1 MREIGS
7 ICAFFMLRIFLS
19 LLLSFA
25 LLLQVGS
32 ARAQAGI
39 EVRNAG
45 LELAEDGWR
54 LSVAYDLE
62 LNHGLEDALNRGIPL
77 YFTTEVEI
85 TRPRWYWLDEKSASA
100 RQTLRISYN
109 VLTRKYAAGVV
120 GNVQQSFNT
129 LEEALLVLRRP
140 PRWTV
145 AARASLKMGETY
157 QVSVRIGL
165 DLQSMSKPVQL
176 DKFNNSDWRFGSDRK
191 SFSFKAEDK

>member
-1 MREIGS
+1 MRGIDS
-7 ICAFFMLRIFLS
+7 TRAFLMLRLFIP
-19 LLLSFA
+19 LLLA
-25 LLLQVGS
+25 LGLLLQ
-32 ARAQAGI
+32 AAAAYAQEGI
-39 EVRNAG
+39 EVRNAR

-54 LSVAYDLE
+54 LAAAYDLE

-85 TRPRWYWLDEKSASA
+85 TRPRWYWLDEKNASS

-120 GNVQQSFNT
+120 GNVQQSFST

-140 PRWTV
+140 ARWTV
-145 AARASLKMGETY
+145 AQRASLKPGETY
-157 QVSVRIGL
+157 NVSVRIGL

-191 SFSFKAEDK
+191 TFSFKAEDK